1 MARKNKL
8 EIAKDKKGNN
18 VKNIYTLVNSSGK
31 TEYFTSF
38 MLDGVSYQKKNLT
51 KNKNYNATTITQAI
65 AALES
70 ARTDLRNDINP
81 FIDNTRGDKVKDIVL
96 KQIKAKKPMNE
107 AKDNS
112 HYKRSLE
119 LFYDKYIDPIIG
131 HLRLDKVQKKHVTI
145 ILESLEGNT
154 KSYKLL
160 LNVLMLKIFE
170 DEFRAGRIAS
180 NPFYDLDYG
189 KHKSKESF
197 DTRFNEPM
205 ESIAKKFYKT
215 ALDFNLSHQLLFVMS
230 IMTARRIGELFQL
243 KYSHINK
250 YSDGS
255 WYVIATEDITKT
267 GILEKYPLPKEVV
280 ERLPENI
287 LDAEYKDDRLFRFAY
302 SGMFLKQVKLI
313 KQADIKLN
321 DGCKLTTHD
330 NRYLFI
336 SILASLGIDTDIAD
350 RCLSHN
356 NKKNVKQ
363 IYLDIPYE
371 QRKIIFE
378 KWWEFLREKQQV

>member
-8 EIAKDKKGNN
+8 EQVKDKSGNTI
-18 VKNIYTLVNSSGK
+18 KNIYTLINASGN
-31 TEYFTSF
+31 TEYYTSF
-38 MLDGVSYQKKNLT
+38 MLDGIPYQKKNLT
-51 KNKNYNATTITQAI
+51 KNHRYLAKNITQAK

-70 ARTDLRNDINP
+70 ARTDLRNGINP
-81 FIDNTRGDKVKDIVL
+81 FIDTARGDKVKDIVL

-112 HYKRSLE
+112 QYKRSLE

-131 HLRLDKVQKKHVTI
+131 HLRLDKVQKKHATI
-145 ILESLEGNT
+145 ILDSLEGKT
-154 KSYKLL
+154 KSFKLL
-160 LNVLMLKIFE
+160 LNVLLLKIFE
-170 DEFRAGRIAS
+170 KEFREGRIQS

-189 KHKSKESF
+189 KHKPKEDF

-205 ESIAKKFYKT
+205 EMIARKFYNT
-215 ALDFNLSHQLLFVMS
+215 ALNFTLSHRLLFVMS
-230 IMTARRIGELFQL
+230 IMTARRIGEIFQL
-243 KYSHINK
+243 KYSHINQ

-267 GILEKYPLPKEVV
+267 GIIEKYPLPKEVV
-280 ERLPENI
+280 ELLPENI
-287 LDAEYKDDRLFRFAY
+287 LNSEYNNTQLFRFAN
-302 SGMFLKQVKLI
+302 SGIFIKQSKLI
-313 KQADIKLN
+313 KEANIQLN
-321 DGCKLTTHD
+321 DGHNLTTHD

-336 SILASLGIDTDIAD
+336 SILASLGVDTDIAD

-356 NKKNVKQ
+356 NKKNIKQ

-371 QRKIIFE
+371 KRKLIFE
-378 KWWEFLREKQQV
+378 KWWDFLRE